1 MKASRFQM
9 FSFSIA
15 FFITALLLFSC
26 QSTGKPEGEEKEIA
40 RKVDSVLALMT
51 LEEKVGQLMQY
62 SGFGEFTGP
71 VSDEHNYMEP
81 LRNGIIGSMLN
92 ANGAEY
98 TRKLQQVAVE
108 ETRLGIPLIFGYDVI
123 HGYRTIFPIPLA
135 EAASWDLELIETSA
149 RVAATEAAA
158 AGQHWTFAPMVDIA
172 RDPRW
177 GRIMEGAGEDPYL
190 GSLIAAARVKGFQG
204 NDLAAPNTIAACA
217 KHFAAYGAA
226 MAGKDYNT
234 VDISDRTLHEIYL
247 PPFKAA
253 VDAGV
258 ETFMSAF
265 NEINGIPATAHRYIL
280 TDLLKKEWQFK
291 GFIVSDWSSIREL
304 IPHGVAANDYEAG
317 DLGMN
322 AGVDMDM
329 MGMIYDPQLFQLLED
344 GKVTQ
349 LQVDDAVRRIL
360 RVKFRLGLFDDPYRY
375 CDEER
380 EKEVTMSEEHQEIAR
395 DAARKSIVLLKN
407 DNSLLPLD
415 PEKVNAIALVGPMA
429 DTQFDLIGEW
439 SARGNPAEAISLL
452 EGLKNSLEG
461 KTRILHAKGCQITG
475 DDKSGF
481 SEAVRA
487 AMSADVVVAAVGES
501 RMMSGEALCRSEIG
515 LPGVQKEFLMELQKT
530 GKPIVVVL
538 MNGRP
543 LAIPWVKENVPAIL
557 ETWFLGTQAGPA
569 IADVLLG
576 KYNPSGKLP
585 VTFPLSVGQVPIF
598 YSHKNTGRPPVQGVR
613 WNSKYV
619 DIPVEPL
626 FPFGYGMSYTTY
638 DYSEIILSDTV
649 LLPGG
654 ELTAEV
660 TVKNTGDRDGE
671 EIVQLYIRDLVGSVT
686 RPVLELKGFKKE
698 NIPAGETVTVRFT
711 LTEEDLKFFDITM
724 NFTAEPGDFELF
736 IGPNSADLKKA
747 RFSFLEQ

>member
-1 MKASRFQM
+1 MKASKLK
-9 FSFSIA
+9 IVT
-15 FFITALLLFSC
+15 FFIAPLVVALLLTACESN
-26 QSTGKPEGEEKEIA
+26 GKIQDAEKEIN

-81 LRNGIIGSMLN
+81 LKNGKIGSMLN
-92 ANGAEY
+92 VNGAAY

-135 EAASWDLELIETSA
+135 ETASWDMELIETSA

-190 GSLIAAARVKGFQG
+190 GSLVAAARVKGFQG
-204 NDLAAPNTIAACA
+204 DDLADHSTIAACA

-234 VDISDRTLHEIYL
+234 VDISDRTLHEIYF

-265 NEINGIPATAHRYIL
+265 NEINGIPATANRYIL
-280 TDLLKKEWQFK
+280 TDQLKKEWNFK

-304 IPHGVAANDYEAG
+304 IIHGVAANEYEAG
-317 DLGMN
+317 YLAMN

-329 MGMIYDPQLFQLLED
+329 MGLIYDPQLFRLLDD

-349 LQVDDAVRRIL
+349 SQLDDAVRRIL
-360 RVKFRLGLFDDPYRY
+360 RVKFKLGLFDDPYRY
-375 CDEER
+375 CNEER
-380 EKEVTMSEEHQEIAR
+380 EKEVILSEEHLEITR
-395 DAARKSIVLLKN
+395 DVARKSIVLLKN
-407 DNSLLPLD
+407 ENQLLPLD
-415 PEKVNAIALVGPMA
+415 PDKIKTIALVGPMA

-461 KTRILHAKGCQITG
+461 KAQVVHAKGCQING
-475 DDKSGF
+475 EDRSGF
-481 SEAVRA
+481 PEAIRIARA
-487 AMSADVVVAAVGES
+487 ADVVIVAVGES
-501 RMMSGEALCRSEIG
+501 RLMSGEALCRSDIG
-515 LPGVQKEFLMELQKT
+515 LPGVQKAFLMELQKT

-543 LAIPWVKENVPAIL
+543 LAIPWVKENVQAIL

-585 VTFPLSVGQVPIF
+585 VTFPVSVGQIPIF
-598 YSHKNTGRPPVQGVR
+598 YSYKNTGRPLVPGIR
-613 WNSKYV
+613 WNSKYL
-619 DIPVEPL
+619 DIPVTPL
-626 FPFGYGMSYTTY
+626 FPFGYGLSYTTFE
-638 DYSEIILSDTV
+638 YSEVTLSDTV
-649 LLPGG
+649 LIPGG

-671 EIVQLYIRDLVGSVT
+671 ETIQLYIRDLVGSVT
-686 RPVLELKGFKKE
+686 RPVLELKGFRKE
-698 NIPAGETVTVRFT
+698 SIPAGESVTVQFAI
-711 LTEEDLKFFDITM
+711 TEEDLKFYDINM
-724 NFTAEPGDFELF
+724 EFTAEPGDFEVF
-736 IGPNSADLKKA
+736 IGPNSTELKKA
-747 RFSFLEQ
+747 KFMLME

>member
-1 MKASRFQM
+1 MKAFRLRILGYLMASCL
-9 FSFSIA
+9 
-15 FFITALLLFSC
+15 TALFFVSC
-26 QSTGKPEGEEKEIA
+26 ESTGKMEGTEKEIT
-40 RKVDSVLALMT
+40 RKVDSVLSMMT
-51 LEEKVGQLMQY
+51 LEEKVGQLMQF

-71 VSDEHNYMEP
+71 VSDDHNYMEP
-81 LRNGIIGSMLN
+81 LKDGRIGSMLN
-92 ANGAEY
+92 VNGAEY

-135 EAASWDLELIETSA
+135 ETASWNMELIETSA
-149 RVAATEAAA
+149 RIAATEAAA

-177 GRIMEGAGEDPYL
+177 GRVMEGAGEDPYL
-190 GSLIAAARVKGFQG
+190 GSLVAAARVKGFQG
-204 NDLAAPNTIAACA
+204 DDLAAPNTIAACA

-234 VDISDRTLHEIYL
+234 VDISNRTLHEIYL

-265 NEINGIPATAHRYIL
+265 NEINGVPATANRYIL

-304 IPHGVAANDYEAG
+304 IPHGFAADDYEAG
-317 DLGMN
+317 DLAMN

-329 MGMIYDPQLFQLLED
+329 MGLIYDPQLFQLMED
-344 GKVTQ
+344 GKVSQSQ
-349 LQVDDAVRRIL
+349 LDDAVRRIL
-360 RVKFRLGLFDDPYRY
+360 RVKFKLGLFDDPYRY
-375 CDEER
+375 CNEER
-380 EKEVTMSEEHQEIAR
+380 EKEVIMNEEHLELAR

-407 DNSLLPLD
+407 EDNLLPLD
-415 PEKVNAIALVGPMA
+415 PDKINRIALVGPMA

-439 SARGNPAEAISLL
+439 SARGNSAEAISLH
-452 EGLKNSLEG
+452 EGLKSSLEG
-461 KTRILHAKGCQITG
+461 KVQIIHAKGCQITG
-475 DDKSGF
+475 NDKSGF
-481 SEAVRA
+481 LEALRA
-487 AMSADVVVAAVGES
+487 ARTADVIVAAVGES
-501 RMMSGEALCRSEIG
+501 RMMSGEALCRTDLG
-515 LPGVQKEFLMELQKT
+515 LPGVQKDFLMELQKT
-530 GKPIVVVL
+530 GKPVVVVL

-543 LAIPWVKENVPAIL
+543 LAIPWVKKNVPAIL

-585 VTFPLSVGQVPIF
+585 VTFPVSVGQVPIF
-598 YSHKNTGRPPVQGVR
+598 YGHKNTGRPPIPGIR
-613 WNSKYV
+613 WNSKYL

-626 FPFGYGMSYTTY
+626 FPFGYGLSYTTFE
-638 DYSEIILSDTV
+638 YSEITLSDTI

-654 ELTAEV
+654 ELTATL
-660 TVKNTGDRDGE
+660 TVSNTGDLDGE
-671 EIVQLYIRDLVGSVT
+671 EIIQFYIRDLVGSVT
-686 RPVLELKGFKKE
+686 RPVLELKGFRKE
-698 NIPAGETVTVRFT
+698 SIPAGESVTIQFAI
-711 LTEEDLKFFDITM
+711 TEEDLKFYDINM
-724 NFTAEPGDFELF
+724 EFTAEPGDFELF
-736 IGPNSADLKKA
+736 IGPNSAELKKA
-747 RFSFLEQ
+747 KFTFTE

>member
-1 MKASRFQM
+1 MKAFRLRILGYLMASCL
-9 FSFSIA
+9 
-15 FFITALLLFSC
+15 TALFFVSC
-26 QSTGKPEGEEKEIA
+26 ESTGKMEGTEKEIT
-40 RKVDSVLALMT
+40 RKVDSVLSMMT
-51 LEEKVGQLMQY
+51 LEEKVGQLMQF

-71 VSDEHNYMEP
+71 VSDDHNYMEP
-81 LRNGIIGSMLN
+81 LKDGRIGSMLN
-92 ANGAEY
+92 VNGAEY

-135 EAASWDLELIETSA
+135 ETASWNMELIETSA
-149 RVAATEAAA
+149 RIAATEAAA

-177 GRIMEGAGEDPYL
+177 GRVMEGAGEDPYL
-190 GSLIAAARVKGFQG
+190 GSLVAAARVKGFQG
-204 NDLAAPNTIAACA
+204 DDLAAPNTIAACA

-234 VDISDRTLHEIYL
+234 VDISNRTLHEIYL

-265 NEINGIPATAHRYIL
+265 NEINGVPATANRYIL

-304 IPHGVAANDYEAG
+304 IPHGFAADDYEAG
-317 DLGMN
+317 DLAMN

-329 MGMIYDPQLFQLLED
+329 MGLIYDPQLFQLMED
-344 GKVTQ
+344 GKVSQSQ
-349 LQVDDAVRRIL
+349 LDDAVRRIL
-360 RVKFRLGLFDDPYRY
+360 RVKFKLGLFDDPYRY
-375 CDEER
+375 CNEER
-380 EKEVTMSEEHQEIAR
+380 EKEVIMNEEHLELAR

-407 DNSLLPLD
+407 EDNLLPLD
-415 PEKVNAIALVGPMA
+415 PDKINRIALVGPMA

-439 SARGNPAEAISLL
+439 SARGNSAEAISLH
-452 EGLKNSLEG
+452 EGLKSSLEG
-461 KTRILHAKGCQITG
+461 KVQIIHAKGCQITG
-475 DDKSGF
+475 NDKSGF
-481 SEAVRA
+481 LEALRA
-487 AMSADVVVAAVGES
+487 ARTADVIVAAVGES
-501 RMMSGEALCRSEIG
+501 RMMSGEALCRTDLG
-515 LPGVQKEFLMELQKT
+515 LPGVQKDFLMELQKT
-530 GKPIVVVL
+530 GKPVVVVL

-543 LAIPWVKENVPAIL
+543 LAIPWVKKNVPAIL

-585 VTFPLSVGQVPIF
+585 VTFPVSVGQVPIF
-598 YSHKNTGRPPVQGVR
+598 YGHKNTGRPPIPGIR
-613 WNSKYV
+613 WNSKYL

-626 FPFGYGMSYTTY
+626 FPFGYGLSYTTFE
-638 DYSEIILSDTV
+638 YSEITLSDTI

-660 TVKNTGDRDGE
+660 TVKNTGDWDGE
-671 EIVQLYIRDLVGSVT
+671 EIIQLYIRDLVGSVT
-686 RPVLELKGFKKE
+686 RPVLELKGFRKE
-698 NIPAGETVTVRFT
+698 SIPAGESVTVQFAI
-711 LTEEDLKFFDITM
+711 TEEDLKFYDINM
-724 NFTAEPGDFELF
+724 EFTAEPGDFELF
-736 IGPNSADLKKA
+736 IGPNSAELKKA
-747 RFSFLEQ
+747 KFTFTE